1 MFQKLLVCTDGSP
14 YGDVACRYGFLLAK
28 ALDARIEGLHVL
40 DIRMI
45 EGPLLADVSGAIGA
59 TGYYAGWPQ
68 FRQLMEAKGNAVR
81 LNFNELA
88 RNAECVASLAIE
100 TGHPV
105 HTILEQ
111 EHSRDLLILGQR
123 GENEQ
128 FGRELIGSVAD
139 KVTRRATKS
148 CLVTP
153 GQFTPVQMVM
163 AACDGSPISE
173 KVALMASTLAKALN
187 ASLTV
192 LTVADKMQADV
203 AKAIAS
209 TAERTCI
216 TAGCPPRVMI
226 VNGHAG
232 EAILESITKEKGDLI
247 VMGAHSHMR
256 LRQWFV
262 GCTTQHVLA
271 NSGIPALLAR

>member
-14 YGDVACRYGFLLAK
+14 YGDVACRYGFHLAEALK
-28 ALDARIEGLHVL
+28 ARLTGLHVL

-68 FRQLMEAKGNAVR
+68 FRQLMEAKGEAVR
-81 LNFNELA
+81 RNFQA
-88 RNAECVASLAIE
+88 FAQNAGCEASLTVE

-111 EHSRDLLILGQR
+111 EPSTDLLILGQR

-128 FGRELIGSVAD
+128 FGREMIGAVAD
-139 KVTRRATKS
+139 RVTRHATKP

-153 GQFTPVQMVM
+153 GQYAPIQMIM

-173 KVALMASTLAKALN
+173 KVALMAATLANALN

-192 LTVADKMQADV
+192 LTVTEKMTGNV
-203 AKAIAS
+203 AGAIAR
-209 TAERTCI
+209 TAEQLCI
-216 TAGCPPRVMI
+216 SAGCPPKVM
-226 VNGHAG
+226 VVDGHAG
-232 EAILESITKEKGDLI
+232 GAILDGIVRNKIDLI

-256 LRQWFV
+256 IRQWFV

-271 NSGIPALLAR
+271 NSGIPALLVR

>member
-1 MFQKLLVCTDGSP
+1 MFQKMLVCTDGSP
-14 YGDVACRYGFLLAK
+14 YGDVACRYGFHLASVMK
-28 ALDARIEGLHVL
+28 ARLTGLHVL

-68 FRQLMEAKGNAVR
+68 FKLLMEAKGEAVHR
-81 LNFNELA
+81 NFDELA
-88 RNAECVASLAIE
+88 MNAGCNTNLIVE

-111 EHSRDLLILGQR
+111 EKSTDLLILGQR

-139 KVTRRATKS
+139 RVTRRATIP
-148 CLVTP
+148 CLITP
-153 GQFTPVQMVM
+153 GQYTPVQMVM

-173 KVALMASTLAKALN
+173 KVALVASSLARALN

-192 LTVADKMQADV
+192 LTVAEKMTDSV
-203 AKAIAS
+203 AMAIAS

-216 TAGCPPRVMI
+216 AAGCPPRVA
-226 VNGHAG
+226 VVSGHAS
-232 EAILESITKEKGDLI
+232 EAILDSIVREKSDLI
-247 VMGAHSHMR
+247 VMGAHSHTR
-256 LRQWFV
+256 IRQWFV

-271 NSGIPALLAR
+271 DSGVPALLVR